1 MVPDIQ
7 AAEVGDSLELKNL
20 RPAWTTKQNSV
31 SKNKR
36 NLIFLQYVLLL

>member
-7 AAEVGDSLELKNL
+7 EAKVGDSLELKNL